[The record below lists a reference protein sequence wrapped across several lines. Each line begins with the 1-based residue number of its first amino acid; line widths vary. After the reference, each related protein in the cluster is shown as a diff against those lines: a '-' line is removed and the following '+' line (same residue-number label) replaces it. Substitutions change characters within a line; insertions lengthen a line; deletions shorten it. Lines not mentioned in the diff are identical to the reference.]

1 MVREESASRWSSLV
15 AIQPGGRKQPF
26 FCVHAVGGNVLEY
39 HDLARHLGPD
49 QPFYALQS
57 QGLDGKQAPLTR
69 IDEMASLYL
78 KEVRAVQPHG
88 PYLIGGRSF
97 GGIVAFEMACQ
108 LHSEGEEV
116 KLLALLD
123 TYPIG
128 HYKLLPS
135 EDKRNSCSYRFAKRF
150 ESHTRNLR
158 QLRFKRKLQYLWN
171 KLRYVPAK
179 TKGQVWGSV
188 FKLYREGARPIPRL
202 LRNIEQINFAAARNY
217 VPRVYPGKVTLFLA
231 SADLTASYDLK
242 EGWEALAGEGLEVH
256 EIEGDHI
263 NIIKEPFV
271 GQLAAELN
279 ACLDKAQTNS
289 STRWKTSSPNL
300 EIAA

>member
-1 MVREESASRWSSLV
+1 
-15 AIQPGGRKQPF
+15 
-26 FCVHAVGGNVLEY
+26 
-39 HDLARHLGPD
+39 
-49 QPFYALQS
+49 
-57 QGLDGKQAPLTR
+57 
-69 IDEMASLYL
+69 MASLYL
-78 KEVRAVQPHG
+78 EELRAVQPHG

-116 KLLALLD
+116 SLLALLD

-128 HYKLLPS
+128 HFKLLPS
-135 EDKRNSCSYRFAKRF
+135 DDKRNTRSYRLAKRF
-150 ESHTRNLR
+150 GSHTRNLQ
-158 QLRFKRKLQYLWN
+158 QLRFKRKLEYLWN
-171 KLRYVPAK
+171 KLRYLPGK
-179 TKGQVWGSV
+179 TKGQIWSSV
-188 FKLYREGARPIPRL
+188 FKLYRKGTRPIPRL

-217 VPRVYPGKVTLFLA
+217 VPQVYPGKVTLFLA
-231 SADLTASYDLK
+231 SADMTTAYDLK
-242 EGWEALAGEGLEVH
+242 EGWEALAGGGLEVH

-279 ACLDKAQTNS
+279 ACLDRAS
-289 STRWKTSSPNL
+289 SATQEKTSSPNL